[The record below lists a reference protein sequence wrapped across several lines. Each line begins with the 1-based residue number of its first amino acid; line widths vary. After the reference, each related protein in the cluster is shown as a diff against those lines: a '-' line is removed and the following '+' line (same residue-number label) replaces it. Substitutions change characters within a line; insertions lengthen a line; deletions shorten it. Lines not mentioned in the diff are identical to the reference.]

1 MGYLERNS
9 ETWKTPGFSGFE
21 CRVSGIGRVSIF
33 GFGSGSGSKKVGLF
47 PRVSGFWVQRPITI
61 RYLFVNVIIFI
72 YFFLN
77 QKSKLQILDIF
88 TAVFHQSSARPVFGK
103 IVARIGDG

>member
-1 MGYLERNS
+1 M
-9 ETWKTPGFSGFE
+9 
-21 CRVSGIGRVSIF
+21 
-33 GFGSGSGSKKVGLF
+33 
-47 PRVSGFWVQRPITI
+47 
-61 RYLFVNVIIFI
+61 NVIIFI

-103 IVARIGDG
+103 IVARIRDKGYMVEFGVEHYTFETPDVMNEVNEQRLAKMDQSN